1 MSIQNSYYK
10 LIRARLEKL
19 STTTAESIQSV
30 DQPTSYNDNNLSTTS
45 ESISNLYVIFF
56 YLIYFILNYLFPF
69 TLIIFVFLHYHI
81 FFIYIFFIAHIN
93 EDKLNLLFSYII

>member
-30 DQPTSYNDNNLSTTS
+30 DQPTSYNDNNLSPTS
-45 ESISNLYVIFF
+45 
-56 YLIYFILNYLFPF
+56 
-69 TLIIFVFLHYHI
+69 
-81 FFIYIFFIAHIN
+81 
-93 EDKLNLLFSYII
+93 